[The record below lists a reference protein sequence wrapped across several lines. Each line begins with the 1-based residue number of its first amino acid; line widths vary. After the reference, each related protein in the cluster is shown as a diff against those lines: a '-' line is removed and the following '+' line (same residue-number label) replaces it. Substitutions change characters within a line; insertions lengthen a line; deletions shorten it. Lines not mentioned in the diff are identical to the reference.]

1 MENNEKNAKCLFCGA
16 ELFLR
21 FEKGEGFCPNCKK
34 EFDAE
39 KAIKLYKSVHEE
51 TKNDEKKVAKG
62 EDYLEVERILD
73 RAEFYF
79 KNKDFAAAEKELKSA
94 LEYTT
99 TDYRVYF
106 GIVRARTKDLT
117 DYKNESH
124 KQWLDKAIDCADV
137 EEKSVIT
144 RLYKDFYQVSSLSDD
159 EIIEYKKERNSA
171 KKEKLESELKEL
183 IPRYMKTA
191 NTLNAYLTA
200 GVILLCLGVA
210 ALACGIIILNNY
222 LSVGGVAVLAGGY
235 LFLRSYITK
244 KKQNALFNSVLD
256 VYDALDSFSL
266 EPDANF
272 DLLNALKNCVKPF
285 SAKNSLNESEEC
297 VRKVVSVLI
306 DSGSET
312 AAAFVIND
320 KNLCG
325 FVESSAEES
334 ETSNEPKNGE
344 NRRPD

>member
-1 MENNEKNAKCLFCGA
+1 MENQEKNAKCPFCGA

-34 EFDAE
+34 EFNAE

-51 TKNDEKKVAKG
+51 IEADEKKVAKG
-62 EDYLEVERILD
+62 EDYLEVERILE

-79 KNKDFAAAEKELKSA
+79 KNKDFAAGEKELKSA
-94 LEYTT
+94 LGYTT

-106 GIVRARTKDLT
+106 GLVRAETKDLT

-159 EIIEYKKERNSA
+159 EINEYKKERNSA
-171 KKEKLESELKEL
+171 KKGKLESALKEL
-183 IPRYMKTA
+183 IPKYMKTA
-191 NTLNAYLTA
+191 NTFNAYLWT
-200 GVILLCLGVA
+200 GVVMLCLGIA
-210 ALACGIIILNNY
+210 ALACGLIVANNY
-222 LSVGGVAVLAGGY
+222 LSLGGVAVLAGGY
-235 LFLRSYITK
+235 LFLRSYVTK

-266 EPDANF
+266 APDANF
-272 DLLNALKNCVKPF
+272 DLLNALKDCVKPF
-285 SAKNSLNESEEC
+285 SAKNSLNEAEEC
-297 VRKVVSVLI
+297 VRKVVSILI
-306 DSGSET
+306 DSDSEA

-320 KNLCG
+320 KTLCG
-325 FVESSAEES
+325 FIESGEDS
-334 ETSNEPKNGE
+334 EKPENGE
-344 NRRPD
+344 KRND